1 MDHHPI
7 FSPEKKRPR
16 ATGNGNSYEFTVQ
29 CGNKHGGAWLPFA
42 RLSVDLSYGMCEISM
57 IPMTMMDDPNVL
69 FPHKRVENSTR
80 FQFYREFLE
89 FNKRIGVIQISYC
102 KIHSCAAEQN
112 WCKARPSFCTHLRH
126 HGSLRTCSHRILEKY
141 CLSPSLC

>member
-1 MDHHPI
+1 ML
-7 FSPEKKRPR
+7 
-16 ATGNGNSYEFTVQ
+16 N
-29 CGNKHGGAWLPFA
+29 
-42 RLSVDLSYGMCEISM
+42 SVDLSYGMSEISM

-69 FPHKRVENSTR
+69 FPPKRVENSTS

-141 CLSPSLC
+141 CLSPSLCYKKIEGLKSDSEITYPACLQPFNCLLQFVVFRYICCC